1 MFYIPI
7 VFLWLFG
14 FYDLIRRRDL
24 DAWSKAL
31 WAILFF
37 PLLGVLFY
45 FILRPRDADTW
56 SRVSPAGHQPSRSLV
71 GQTTQSETS
80 DLDALTCLHANGR
93 LSDEELDLL
102 KHRGFSLRDPFP
114 LVLEFSRSYQRKCP
128 DVV

>member
-1 MFYIPI
+1 MDEFWVGFFVFMLYIPI

-14 FYDLIRRRDL
+14 FYDLIRRRGL

-45 FILRPRDADTW
+45 FILRPRDADAW

-71 GQTTQSETS
+71 GQTTQSDTS
-80 DLDALTCLHANGR
+80 DLDALIRLHANGR

-102 KHRGFSLRDPFP
+102 KHRV
-114 LVLEFSRSYQRKCP
+114 LVSATPSP
-128 DVV
+128 WS